1 MTDPLEELIRQSV
14 EFHNKLIEEN
24 NELDRAFRS
33 GTFGELV
40 QSWSKDDGGG
50 SELEGE
56 NSGDD
61 LEGESWGESGGP
73 EAVNEAIQ

>member
-50 SELEGE
+50 SELERE
-56 NSGDD
+56 NSGDTV
-61 LEGESWGESGGP
+61 EGQNGGESGGA
-73 EAVNEAIQ
+73 ETSGSEVQ

>member
-1 MTDPLEELIRQSV
+1 MSDPLEELIRQSV
-14 EFHNKLIEEN
+14 EFHDKLIKEN
-24 NELDRAFRS
+24 NELDRAFQS

-56 NSGDD
+56 AGA
-61 LEGESWGESGGP
+61 ETVGGESGGESGGA
-73 EAVNEAIQ
+73 EADNETV

>member
-1 MTDPLEELIRQSV
+1 MTDPLEDLIRQSV

-24 NELDRAFRS
+24 NELDRAFHS

-61 LEGESWGESGGP
+61 LEGESRGESGGA
-73 EAVNEAIQ
+73 ETVNEAIQ

>member
-24 NELDRAFRS
+24 NELDRAFQS

-56 NSGDD
+56 NSPDGLEDQNGGEGGELETGGD
-61 LEGESWGESGGP
+61 E
-73 EAVNEAIQ
+73 VQ

>member
-1 MTDPLEELIRQSV
+1 DLIRQSV

-24 NELDRAFRS
+24 NELDRAFHS

-56 NSGDD
+56 NSRDD
-61 LEGESWGESGGP
+61 LESESGGEGGGS
-73 EAVNEAIQ
+73 EAVSEAIQ